1 MISTEAVL
9 KMAFAV
15 KLSVAGKEVPVKE
28 IVLPESDTA
37 VTVGDYAASCEN

>member
-28 IVLPESDTA
+28 IVLPERVTP